1 MKSQLLVWCDQARD
15 RNGEKEERNAYG
27 ETVRALYYA
36 DILSK
41 CHFGVLRLDLSY
53 TNEKNKYKTQA
64 YMAYENELQIK
75 NLYTKS

>member
-53 TNEKNKYKTQA
+53 TNEKK
-64 YMAYENELQIK
+64 QIQ
-75 NLYTKS
+75 NTGLYGI